1 MFQGS
6 IGVNVFKNTTMMD
19 KMKYVKVSNIYN
31 NKKHVIIHV
40 KDAMILKLN
49 ANYAQSN
56 LIEFIMINYFHVIVI
71 KDTMIMALRSV

>member
-1 MFQGS
+1 
-6 IGVNVFKNTTMMD
+6 MMD
-19 KMKYVKVSNIYN
+19 KMKYVKVSNNYN